1 MEEEVAE
8 AVEAA
13 TEVVAA
19 DAECNAFAVVVDL
32 ALAASCTELDPAERG
47 AGSGLEVDAHVVVAV
62 HEAVVADLAIETVVL
77 VVLHAGLEVC
87 SFRPRQQNSRT
98 KISSF

>member
-1 MEEEVAE
+1 MEEEVEE

-47 AGSGLEVDAHVVVAV
+47 AGSGLEVDDHVVVAV
-62 HEAVVADLAIETVVL
+62 HEAVVADLAFETVVR
-77 VVLHAGLEVC
+77 VVLHAGLEVLEADLGLVED
-87 SFRPRQQNSRT
+87 FV
-98 KISSF
+98 

>member
-32 ALAASCTELDPAERG
+32 ALAASCTELDPAEQG
-47 AGSGLEVDAHVVVAV
+47 AG
-62 HEAVVADLAIETVVL
+62 
-77 VVLHAGLEVC
+77 
-87 SFRPRQQNSRT
+87 
-98 KISSF
+98 